1 MTREQKLAVHLEMII
16 WQDLPEGTQL
26 NAGQITELMIGASN
40 DQRRR
45 AYERAL
51 THSPRLLEDEQ
62 TETDRV
68 GQERT

>member
-1 MTREQKLAVHLEMII
+1 MTRDEKLAVHLEMII

-26 NAGQITELMIGASN
+26 TADQVNQLVAAASP

-51 THSPRLLEDEQ
+51 ARSPLLLEDEQ
-62 TETDRV
+62 HA
-68 GQERT
+68 